1 MTRNSD
7 CMPDVRESLTV
18 QPSLTH
24 RMDDLR
30 MSESDRRLAAECL
43 REGESLADLICR
55 ARDALRTTASLLGNY
70 FAQRTR

>member
-18 QPSLTH
+18 QPGLTH

-43 REGESLADLICR
+43 RDGESLAGLICR
-55 ARDALRTTASLLGNY
+55 ARDAIRSTASLLGDY